1 MTTKYQP
8 LFELDK
14 LVQLTYST
22 QGKAIFYSQVQLAN
36 DDRVDEDEAGG
47 WTLSAFTGK
56 AYFERE
62 YRREDLD
69 DLLASAGDK
78 DWISFA
84 RRFRRAVVEGY
95 FHVADMGTRECKVI
109 VDNEVHTQA
118 GGAGTGGLE
127 TIKIEMFAVNHASR
141 GEKIG
146 EFIFECAG
154 YLQEQGCSLN
164 KQRGRSS
171 GGALSTGIV
180 QANAID
186 GKDAGRGGGGGG
198 GAKPY
203 DDLKME
209 RDNLKSENADLKK
222 EIERLHADALKS
234 GAGMSGGL
242 GSASGR
248 PKSKAARDAII
259 AREQV
264 FKKRKGAS
272 TLNPRVK
279 KGRAVEGT
287 EFGDSDDEDN

>member
-14 LVQLTYST
+14 LVQLTYSA
-22 QGKAIFYSQVQLAN
+22 QGKAIFYSQVQLAK
-36 DDRVDEDEAGG
+36 DDKVDEDEAGG
-47 WTLSAFTGK
+47 WILSAFTGK

-69 DLLASAGDK
+69 DL
-78 DWISFA
+78 
-84 RRFRRAVVEGY
+84 GY

-118 GGAGTGGLE
+118 GGASVGGLE

-146 EFIFECAG
+146 EFMFECAG

-164 KQRGRSS
+164 KQRSRSS
-171 GGALSTGIV
+171 AGAQSTGV
-180 QANAID
+180 AQANVVD
-186 GKDAGRGGGGGG
+186 GTDAGRGGAGGGG
-198 GAKPY
+198 GVKLY
-203 DDLKME
+203 EDLKLE

-222 EIERLHADALKS
+222 EIERLHANALKS
-234 GAGMSGGL
+234 GAGMNGGL
-242 GSASGR
+242 GTASGR

-287 EFGDSDDEDN
+287 EFGDSDDEEDF

>member
-1 MTTKYQP
+1 MPTKYQS

-22 QGKAIFYSQVQLAN
+22 QGKAIFYSQVQLAK
-36 DDRVDEDEAGG
+36 DDNVDEDEAGG
-47 WTLSAFTGK
+47 WVLSAFTGK
-56 AYFERE
+56 VYFERE

-78 DWISFA
+78 DWTSFA
-84 RRFRRAVVEGY
+84 RRFRRAVAEGY

-109 VDNEVHTQA
+109 VDNEVHSQNPNS
-118 GGAGTGGLE
+118 GGLE
-127 TIKIEMFAVNHASR
+127 TIQIEMFTVNHASR

-146 EFIFECAG
+146 EFMFEANRPSAG
-154 YLQEQGCSLN
+154 ATT
-164 KQRGRSS
+164 
-171 GGALSTGIV
+171 GAGIT
-180 QANAID
+180 QAGAANLA
-186 GKDAGRGGGGGG
+186 DAGQSGG
-198 GAKPY
+198 GAAKSY
-203 DDLKME
+203 DDLKLE
-209 RDNLKSENADLKK
+209 RDNLKSENAELKK
-222 EIERLHADALKS
+222 EIERLHANALKS
-234 GAGMSGGL
+234 GAGMNGGL

-279 KGRAVEGT
+279 RGHAVGGT
-287 EFGDSDDEDN
+287 EFGDSDDEDEEDE

>member
-1 MTTKYQP
+1 MPTKYQS

-22 QGKAIFYSQVQLAN
+22 QGKAIFYSQVQLAK
-36 DDRVDEDEAGG
+36 DDNVDEDEAGG
-47 WTLSAFTGK
+47 WVLSAFTGK
-56 AYFERE
+56 VYFERE

-78 DWISFA
+78 DWTSFA
-84 RRFRRAVVEGY
+84 RRFRRAVAEGY

-109 VDNEVHTQA
+109 VDNEVHSQNPNS
-118 GGAGTGGLE
+118 GGLE
-127 TIKIEMFAVNHASR
+127 TIQIEMFTVNHASR

-146 EFIFECAG
+146 EFMFEA
-154 YLQEQGCSLN
+154 
-164 KQRGRSS
+164 
-171 GGALSTGIV
+171 T
-180 QANAID
+180 
-186 GKDAGRGGGGGG
+186 DAGQSGG
-198 GAKPY
+198 GAAKSY
-203 DDLKME
+203 DDLKLE
-209 RDNLKSENADLKK
+209 RDNLKSENAELKK
-222 EIERLHADALKS
+222 EIERLHANALKS
-234 GAGMSGGL
+234 GAGMNGGL

-279 KGRAVEGT
+279 RGRAVGGT
-287 EFGDSDDEDN
+287 EFGDSDDEDEEDE